1 MAITYTE
8 YAKTGE
14 YSRGNEKDAHKAIK
28 PYRGSYIVDNR
39 SSLPIQKKDSSNSGI
54 DDQTKTVFEQLSG
67 HSFSDVKVHYNS
79 DKPNKIGA
87 HGFAQG
93 TQVYLA
99 PGQNRH
105 LHHELWH
112 VAQQKSGRVT
122 ANLSMNH
129 LSINTDKSLEKE
141 ADQMGELA
149 KRSIQRKI
157 IYPERQNLS
166 STRRPIPTETIIQ
179 GRFYEQLPDGTFS
192 WWMRPMI
199 LAGGARA
206 WRRVFDPATHLQMM
220 HNGFGVWIPNYK
232 DGLDRQRVKGNREAD
247 GNTTGLRLGTEDL
260 AGARVPWPGS
270 RNWPNSMSGAQ
281 SSDNRRAALAGL
293 GVPQSTGE
301 SAWGHQLAMQWGGR
315 ARIDNAAAATNS
327 TLVGGNAQ
335 EEYQTIVEDAL
346 TRFCAD
352 NHVPITQFRIKH
364 TAYMYPGTRVAKYM
378 RIKIYREN
386 PVGHIIKVIDQLT
399 PDNAPYKPGGR
410 AQAGTERQ
418 VFQMQL
424 EAQLLANVALHSAR
438 TTNPAVVMSW
448 DNPGPTPQ
456 RP

>member
-8 YAKTGE
+8 YAKTGK
-14 YSRGNEKDAHKAIK
+14 YSTGNEKDSHKAVT

-39 SSLPIQKKDSSNSGI
+39 SSTPIQKKDSNNSGI
-54 DDQTKTVFEQLSG
+54 DDETKTVFEQLSG

-87 HGFAQG
+87 HGYAQG

-122 ANLSMNH
+122 ADLSMNH
-129 LSINTDKSLEKE
+129 IPINTDKSLEKE

-149 KRSIQRKI
+149 KRSIQRKSI
-157 IYPERQNLS
+157 HPERQNIR
-166 STRRPIPTETIIQ
+166 STWRPNLNGTIIQ

-199 LAGGARA
+199 LAGGAQA
-206 WRRVFDPATHLQMM
+206 WRPVLDPVTHLQMM
-220 HNGFGVWIPNYK
+220 HNGFGVWIPSYK
-232 DGLDRQRVKGNREAD
+232 YGLDRQRVKGNREAD
-247 GNTTGLRLGTEDL
+247 GNTTGLRLGTEGL

-293 GVPQSTGE
+293 GVPQSAGE

-315 ARIDNAAAATNS
+315 ARIENAAAATNS
-327 TLVGGNAQ
+327 AAVGGYAQ

-410 AQAGTERQ
+410 AQAGTARQ